1 MIKFSSQNSLEI
13 EGSLDGESPG
23 LGKSSFWLLIGFAI
37 MLLGSEILV
46 RGSISLARIFGA
58 SDLFIGLTIV
68 AVGTSLPELAASIA
82 AAVKKK
88 LISL

>member
-1 MIKFSSQNSLEI
+1 
-13 EGSLDGESPG
+13 
-23 LGKSSFWLLIGFAI
+23 
-37 MLLGSEILV
+37 MLLGSDILV
-46 RGSISLARIFGA
+46 RGSISLAKLFGA

-82 AAVKKK
+82 AALKKK